1 MELSLISLDS
11 SLPDTSSGAMAGKG
25 QGGPGAVLCFPG
37 GTGPVITMGAAP
49 GSSAMIW
56 YMKLASCA
64 KSQRSQEIFKNGIY
78 SFIYGC
84 TGSSLL
90 CVGFSLAV
98 ESGGYSNRGV
108 WASHCRG
115 FSFYGAQALGC
126 VGFSSCCTWAQ
137 YLWLTSSRAR
147 A

>member
-11 SLPDTSSGAMAGKG
+11 SLPDTSSGAMVGRG

-37 GTGPVITMGAAP
+37 GIGPVITMGAVS

-64 KSQRSQEIFKNGIY
+64 KPQRKEIFKNDIY

-108 WASHCRG
+108 WASHRCG
-115 FSFYGAQALGC
+115 FSCYGAQALGC

-137 YLWLTSSRAR
+137 YLWLTGSRAR

>member
-11 SLPDTSSGAMAGKG
+11 SLPDASSGAMVGKG
-25 QGGPGAVLCFPG
+25 QRGPGAVLCFPG

-90 CVGFSLAV
+90 CVGFSLVWRAGVTLIVVCGLLIAV
-98 ESGGYSNRGV
+98 
-108 WASHCRG
+108 ASLFMEPRP
-115 FSFYGAQALGC
+115 
-126 VGFSSCCTWAQ
+126 
-137 YLWLTSSRAR
+137 
-147 A
+147 